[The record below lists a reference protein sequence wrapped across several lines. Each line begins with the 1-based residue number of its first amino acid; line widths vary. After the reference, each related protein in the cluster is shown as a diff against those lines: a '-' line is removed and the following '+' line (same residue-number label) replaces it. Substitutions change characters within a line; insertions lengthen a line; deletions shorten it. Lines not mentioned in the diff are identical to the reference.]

1 MNSPSKVP
9 VTILT
14 GFLGSGKTTLLNRIL
29 SEEHGKRIAVI
40 ENEYGEVGIDQALVI
55 NADEEIFEMSNGC
68 ICCTVRG
75 DLIRVLGNLMKRRD
89 KFDYVLVE
97 TTGLADPGPVAQTFF
112 MDDEIASEFSLDGIV
127 TLVDALHIQQQLG
140 RSQESTEQIAF
151 ADVILLNK
159 TDLVKT
165 EELDILEARLRE
177 MNRLARVHR
186 CERAK
191 VAIPTVLNLAA
202 FDLDQVLARRPT
214 FLEPEY
220 PFEWT
225 GVYALTPGRY
235 ELSLDDG
242 PDPTMSLVLVED
254 LKPDDEALR
263 RGAEWCVRRYAEPA
277 SSVSPGESLPLGRHI
292 ELQLQRSGRK
302 SFVIEIQKAASMA
315 LFAQHTAEEFGLRL
329 AVADGAEVTLPP
341 STEAEVTNRLAPPP
355 KSFPSRIRG
364 SVVDPVA
371 ERTWV
376 AQHEHDDEVG
386 SVAIEVEGD
395 VNQDALNKWLGT
407 LLRERGVDI
416 FRMKGFIS
424 IAGEPRRFVFQGVH
438 MLFDGQPERPWG
450 NAPRRNQ
457 LVFIGRNLD
466 GVTMKRGFEACLS

>member
-1 MNSPSKVP
+1 MQTHSKVP

-55 NADEEIFEMSNGC
+55 DADEEIFEMSNGC

-112 MDDEIASEFSLDGIV
+112 MDDEIRAEFALDGIV
-127 TLVDALHIQQQLG
+127 TLVDAAHIDQQLG
-140 RSQESTEQIAF
+140 RSDESTEQIAF
-151 ADVILLNK
+151 ADVLVLNK
-159 TDLVKT
+159 TDLVDDDA
-165 EELDILEARLRE
+165 LDALEARVRD
-177 MNRLARVHR
+177 MNRMARVVR
-186 CERAK
+186 SERARLP
-191 VAIPTVLNLAA
+191 VDTVLNLSA
-202 FDLDQVLARRPT
+202 FDLDQMLERRPT

-225 GVYALTPGRY
+225 GVYALEPGRY
-235 ELSLDDG
+235 ELSLAEG
-242 PDPTMSLVLVED
+242 PDPTMSLVVVPEQGTED
-254 LKPDDEALR
+254 AALR
-263 RGAEWCVRRYAEPA
+263 EGAEWCVRRYAEPEALVHPSETLPVGTHA
-277 SSVSPGESLPLGRHI
+277 S
-292 ELQLQRSGRK
+292 LQLQAGGRK
-302 SFVIEIQKAASMA
+302 SFTLTVESPMQVG
-315 LFAQHTAEEFGLRL
+315 LYAQHTAEEFDMCLIDAATGTTVPL
-329 AVADGAEVTLPP
+329 A
-341 STEAEVTNRLAPPP
+341 
-355 KSFPSRIRG
+355 
-364 SVVDPVA
+364 A

-386 SVAIEVEGD
+386 SFAIEREGD
-395 VNQDALNKWLGT
+395 VDPEKFNGWLGK
-407 LLRERGVDI
+407 LLREKGVDI

-424 IAGEPRRFVFQGVH
+424 LAGESRRFVFQGVH
-438 MLFDGQPERPWG
+438 MLFDAQPDKPWG
-450 NAPRRNQ
+450 DAPRRNQ

-466 GVTMKRGFEACLS
+466 EESMRQSFEACLQ

>member
-1 MNSPSKVP
+1 MNSPSKIP

-40 ENEYGEVGIDQALVI
+40 ENEYGEIGIDQALVI

-127 TLVDALHIQQQLG
+127 TLVDAHHIQQQLG

-159 TDLVKT
+159 TDLVKN
-165 EELDILEARLRE
+165 EELDALEARLRG
-177 MNRLARVHR
+177 MNRLARMHR
-186 CERAK
+186 CERANIG
-191 VAIPTVLNLAA
+191 IPAVLNLDA
-202 FDLDQVLARRPT
+202 FDLDQVLVNHPT

-225 GVYALTPGRY
+225 GVYELSPGSY

-242 PDPTMSLVLVED
+242 PDPTMSLVMVED
-254 LKPDDEALR
+254 LKPDDQALR
-263 RGAEWCVRRYAEPA
+263 QGAEWCVRRYAEPA
-277 SSVSPGESLPLGRHI
+277 SLVSPGESIPLGQHT

-302 SFVIEIQKAASMA
+302 SFVIEIEKATSLA
-315 LFAQHTAEEFGLRL
+315 LFAQHTAEEFSMRL
-329 AVADGAEVTLPP
+329 AAVGGAEATLQP
-341 STEAEVTNRLAPPP
+341 SAGGHEATSINVEKL
-355 KSFPSRIRG
+355 
-364 SVVDPVA
+364 PVA

-376 AQHEHDDEVG
+376 AQHEHDDEVS
-386 SVAIEVEGD
+386 SVAIEADGD
-395 VNQDALNKWLGT
+395 VNANKLNAWLGK
-407 LLRERGVDI
+407 LLRDRGVDI

-424 IAGEPRRFVFQGVH
+424 IAGESERFVFQGVH

-450 NAPRRNQ
+450 NEPRHNQ

-466 GVTMKRGFEACLS
+466 GDAMKQEFEACLS